1 MMKKLKGMRVMLLAL
16 VAVLISA
23 FTTLNDFHTSTTKV
37 EFNPGSTSMTFSSKF
52 VTEDLVKA
60 IGVGIENEAKFNT
73 AVERYLRSNFIV
85 KINGN
90 RVNYNYAQ
98 AQTSP
103 KATRLYFEVPN
114 VSNVSTIE
122 IRNAILVNEFA
133 DQQNFINFD
142 VNNKRESIV
151 TKKGSESGKV
161 KF

>member
-1 MMKKLKGMRVMLLAL
+1 MKNLKGMRVWFLTFVILI
-16 VAVLISA
+16 ISA
-23 FTTLNDFHTSTTKV
+23 FTSFNDFHTSTTKV
-37 EFNPGSTSMTFSSKF
+37 EFNSGSTSMTFSSKF

-73 AVERYLRSNFIV
+73 AVERYLRSNFVV
-85 KINGN
+85 KINGE

-114 VSNVSTIE
+114 VSNVSSIE
-122 IRNAILVNEFA
+122 IRNAMLVNEFA
-133 DQQNFINFD
+133 DQQNFINFNI
-142 VNNKRESIV
+142 NNKRESIV

-161 KF
+161 NF

>member
-1 MMKKLKGMRVMLLAL
+1 MKNLKGMRVWFLTFVILI
-16 VAVLISA
+16 ISA
-23 FTTLNDFHTSTTKV
+23 FTSFNDFHTSTTKV
-37 EFNPGSTSMTFSSKF
+37 EFNSGSTSMTFSSKF

-73 AVERYLRSNFIV
+73 AVERYLRSNFVV
-85 KINGN
+85 KINGE

-114 VSNVSTIE
+114 VSNVSSIE
-122 IRNAILVNEFA
+122 IRNAMLVNEFT
-133 DQQNFINFD
+133 DQQNFINFNI
-142 VNNKRESIV
+142 NNKRESIV

-161 KF
+161 NF